1 VSSER
6 SHDVRAPQA
15 PAVRREA
22 AEVAAPA
29 PVAPAPLA
37 AAVGTLVVG
46 HAEDRAEA
54 DADKMA
60 DVALARL
67 RRTEIGGDIPQAPE
81 AHQHGPGCD
90 HLRRSAAPSGGAVV
104 GYEGG
109 ALDAGTTSAIESRRG
124 AGRPLDAAV
133 RRRMEGAF
141 GASFAGV
148 RIHADDTAAR
158 LNSAVSAKAFTT
170 GKDVFF
176 GQGQFAPG
184 TRAGDKILA
193 HELAHTLQPAGGAAR
208 TLDPRAHAAIAR
220 TITATGPV
228 LRRGGVKEWVKNKA
242 AKVEAWVGKKGDQFS
257 AAADRAGNWVGA
269 KASAASEAVG
279 EVATAAWDGAGRA
292 ATATGKAVGGAATAA
307 WDGAGRAATATGKA
321 VGQAKKAVGDY
332 ISPDKDPNRY
342 DGPAGR
348 HDDNA
353 FAKNVGKYTGVAGG
367 VGGIM
372 GGTMGTSTAGGGETV
387 PLLNVADS
395 AMGYVGGRGQVT
407 DSEQYGDLGGVAAG
421 GRRKKNALTGAGQA
435 AVGVGKAVGETV
447 LMKQAGLTNTGEA
460 VAKMGG
466 SAGAGAAAG
475 ALGVVVGGLQV
486 MHGGY
491 RLVRAIQKHSKIGSL
506 EMLSTDGQRWQQQM
520 KSVEKVKAVIGGVK
534 IALGVLGIAAGA
546 LFLASNPVG
555 WAVGVAAA
563 VAGGVYAATK
573 IGLKLHE
580 MYKVRQAA
588 RDLENGAKAEEID
601 GPVSRPAPEDDLV
614 PVGAA
619 PAPAPVE
626 AAAPAPASAQGDGGR
641 WASPRRPAP
650 PTPAPYP
657 TDGFQAKA
665 AAAKT
670 AAKGKA
676 KDKPTEAQEKNRSEL
691 LAKTNAAARQ
701 AAPAARLGGELIDAL
716 KSGDHQIVEA
726 AMKLAAKYECPV
738 SELLNGHPEEM
749 ALHDA
754 YVLLAAIDVTPEVAL
769 SDSGLD
775 IISRKLSKIDA
786 L

>member
-1 VSSER
+1 MSNER

-29 PVAPAPLA
+29 PVAPAPLAAAPVA

-67 RRTEIGGDIPQAPE
+67 RRTEIGGDTPQAPE

-90 HLRRSAAPSGGAVV
+90 HLRRAAAPTGGAVV

-124 AGRPLDAAV
+124 AGKPLDAAV
-133 RRRMEGAF
+133 RRRMESAF

-184 TRAGDKILA
+184 TRAGDRILA
-193 HELAHTLQPAGGAAR
+193 HELAHTLQPATGAAR

-220 TITATGPV
+220 SITATAPV

-242 AKVEAWVGKKGDQFS
+242 AAVDAWVGKKGNQFS

-292 ATATGKAVGGAATAA
+292 ATAA
-307 WDGAGRAATATGKA
+307 GKA
-321 VGQAKKAVGDY
+321 VGQAKKDVGNY
-332 ISPDKDPNRY
+332 FSPDKEGPY
-342 DGPAGR
+342 QGPAGR
-348 HDDNA
+348 HNKNA
-353 FAKNVGKYTGVAGG
+353 FAIDRAKYAG
-367 VGGIM
+367 VGAGVGSIM
-372 GGTMGTSTAGGGETV
+372 GSTNLTSTAGGGETV
-387 PLLNVADS
+387 PLLNVVDS
-395 AMGYVGGRGQVT
+395 AMGLAGGHGQVA
-407 DSEQYGDLGGVAAG
+407 DSETYGDLGGVAAG
-421 GRRKKNALTGAGQA
+421 SRRMKNAVTGGGQA
-435 AVGVGKAVGETV
+435 LVGVGKAVGETV
-447 LMKQAGLTNTGEA
+447 LMKQAGLTNTGGA

-520 KSVEKVKAVIGGVK
+520 KSVEKVKAAIGGVK

-601 GPVSRPAPEDDLV
+601 GPVSRPAPADDLV

-626 AAAPAPASAQGDGGR
+626 TAAPAPASAQGDGGR